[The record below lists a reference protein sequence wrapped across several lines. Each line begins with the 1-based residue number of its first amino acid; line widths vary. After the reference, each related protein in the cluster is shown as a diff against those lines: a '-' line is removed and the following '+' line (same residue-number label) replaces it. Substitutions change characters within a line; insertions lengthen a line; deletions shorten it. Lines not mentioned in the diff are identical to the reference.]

1 MADSPTVNAQRKRG
15 KGPRPRHVPVRTC
28 VMCRE
33 QDAKRGL
40 IRIVRSPDGAVAIDP
55 TGRANGRGAYLCHK
69 PACWERATRADV
81 LSKALNI
88 DLPADVR
95 EELRKYAVEHIDS
108 GDANPRDGE

>member
-1 MADSPTVNAQRKRG
+1 V
-15 KGPRPRHVPVRTC
+15 V
-28 VMCRE
+28 CRE

-40 IRIVRSPDGAVAIDP
+40 IRIVRSPEGTVAIDP

-88 DLPADVR
+88 ELPADVR
-95 EELRKYAVEHIDS
+95 ETLREYAVEHIDS
-108 GDANPRDGE
+108 GDAIARNG